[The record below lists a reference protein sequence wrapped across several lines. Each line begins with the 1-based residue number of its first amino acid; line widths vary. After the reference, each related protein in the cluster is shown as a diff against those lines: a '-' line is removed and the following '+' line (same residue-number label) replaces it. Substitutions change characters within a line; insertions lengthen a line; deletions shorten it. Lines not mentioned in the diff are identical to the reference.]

1 MSLRLSSPFTLLPAS
16 STAVGRRRCTP
27 TAQRPMVIATLQ
39 ACCLASLTAIS
50 AGAMA
55 QAGAPTA
62 SAPPGSA
69 TLGGDDGGAE
79 GTLPA
84 TTVTAP
90 APRQSRA
97 SISGLGD
104 TPGWQAPVQAQT
116 FGQTAL
122 RDAGIT
128 RLADLTKLD
137 ASTTDAYNPVGY
149 WDSLNVRGFAL
160 SNAYNF
166 RREGLAINAETRIAL
181 DNKAGVELFKGTS
194 GIQAGTSAPSGLVNF
209 LVKRPDVSLRE
220 VTFGL
225 NDRGGWLLAT
235 DLSERFGEQRQY
247 GLRVNAAREDLRPT
261 MQAADGR
268 RRLAAV
274 AGDWQLTRDTRV
286 EAEFEH
292 SFQSQPSVP
301 GFSLLGTALPSAKSI
316 DPTINLNNQAWSRP
330 VELQGNTGSLRW
342 TQNWAGGWRS
352 QVSYGEQRLQST
364 DRGGFPFGCGA
375 EGNFAAYCSDGS
387 FDYYDFH
394 SHGEHRRTRAWN
406 ATLSGELSTGAI
418 RHELTLGLL
427 RSRHDSDLSSSTY
440 TWVGSGDISGNFVVG
455 NSNSIDWANTVRSER
470 STEFSI
476 VDALSHDGPWR
487 AWVGLRHTQL
497 NRDTALTDGSATAS
511 LDEKVTTGWGA
522 IGYQLAEQTQ
532 AYVSWG
538 QGIEVTAVQNTPL
551 RQYTNAG
558 AVLPVRTSRQLELGV
573 KAALD
578 GHHLGVNVFQ
588 VHRPVAG
595 ERPQDDGLGGTTY
608 AYLNDGEAVHRGL
621 EASWQW
627 RSPQWQTSLAGA
639 VLDTERRGSQRT
651 DVAING
657 KPAVNVP
664 DHTLKASLAWRL
676 PGFASA
682 WLQTDLI
689 HEGPRAVTADDS
701 VRLPSWTR
709 TDIGLKAATAL
720 AGSNVIWRLNVHNVF
735 NLRNWREAPTYSD
748 HVYLMPQAPRSVSA
762 TASIAF

>member
-1 MSLRLSSPFTLLPAS
+1 MSPRLSPIFPVSPYSWIAALGLRPCAPAI
-16 STAVGRRRCTP
+16 RRP
-27 TAQRPMVIATLQ
+27 LALAAFQ
-39 ACCLASLTAIS
+39 ACCLASLTATS
-50 AGAMA
+50 TAALA
-55 QAGAPTA
+55 QASTA
-62 SAPPGSA
+62 NTTDGNGS
-69 TLGGDDGGAE
+69 AE

-90 APRQSRA
+90 APRQARA

-122 RDAGIT
+122 RDAGVT

-149 WDSLNVRGFAL
+149 WDSLNVRGFEL
-160 SNAYNF
+160 DKAYNF
-166 RREGLAINAETRIAL
+166 RREGLPISAETRIAL
-181 DNKAGVELFKGTS
+181 DNKAGIELFKGTS
-194 GIQAGTSAPSGLVNF
+194 GLQAGVSAPSGLVNF

-220 VTFGL
+220 VTLGL

-261 MQAADGR
+261 VQAADGR

-274 AGDWQLTRDTRV
+274 ASDWQLTRDTRL

-301 GFSLLGTALPSAKSI
+301 GFSLLGSALPSAKSI

-342 TQNWAGGWRS
+342 TQNWAAGWRS

-364 DRGGFPFGCGA
+364 DRGAFPSGCGA
-375 EGNFAAYCSDGS
+375 EGNYAAYCTDGT
-387 FDYYDFH
+387 FDLYDFR
-394 SHGEHRRTRAWN
+394 SPGEHRRTRALN
-406 ATLSGELSTGAI
+406 ATLQGQVNTGPLRHDLSFGV
-418 RHELTLGLL
+418 L
-427 RSRHDSDLSSSTY
+427 RSRHDTDLNQAAY
-440 TWVGSGDISGNFVVG
+440 NYAGGGDISGQFTSG
-455 NSNSIDWANTVRSER
+455 EAPLPLDYANTVRSER
-470 STEFSI
+470 STELSV

-497 NRDTALTDGSATAS
+497 KRQTALTNSSTSAS
-511 LDEKVTTGWGA
+511 LDEGVTTGWA
-522 IGYQLAEQTQ
+522 ALGYQLAEQTQ

-538 QGIEVTAVQNTPL
+538 QGIEASSVQNL
-551 RQYTNAG
+551 SFRQFTNAG
-558 AVLPVRTSRQLELGV
+558 EVLPVRRSRQAEVGV
-573 KAALD
+573 KSANG
-578 GHHLGVNVFQ
+578 GHQWGVSAFEI
-588 VHRPVAG
+588 HRPVTS
-595 ERPQDDGLGGTTY
+595 ELSPDGGTTY
-608 AYLNDGEAVHRGL
+608 VLLNDGKAVHRGL

-627 RSPQWQTSLAGA
+627 RSPQWQASLAGA
-639 VLDTERRGSQRT
+639 LLDTERRGSQRT
-651 DVAING
+651 DVTING

-664 DHTLKASLAWRL
+664 EHTLKASMAWRL
-676 PGFASA
+676 PCFASA

-689 HEGPRAVTADDS
+689 HEGPRAVTADNS
-701 VRLPSWTR
+701 VRLSSWTR
-709 TDIGLKAATAL
+709 TDVGLKAATAL
-720 AGSNVIWRLNVHNVF
+720 AGSNVVWRVNVHNVF
-735 NLRNWREAPTYSD
+735 NLRNWREAPSYAG

-762 TASIAF
+762 TASVAF

>member
-1 MSLRLSSPFTLLPAS
+1 MSPRLSPFFPTSSLVRTQAWGLRQCVPAM
-16 STAVGRRRCTP
+16 RRP
-27 TAQRPMVIATLQ
+27 LAIAALQ
-39 ACCLASLTAIS
+39 ACCLASLTATS
-50 AGAMA
+50 TAALA
-55 QAGAPTA
+55 QASMTNTNDGN
-62 SAPPGSA
+62 GS
-69 TLGGDDGGAE
+69 TE
-79 GTLPA
+79 STLPA

-90 APRQSRA
+90 APRQARA

-122 RDAGIT
+122 RDAGVT

-137 ASTTDAYNPVGY
+137 ASTTDAYNPIGY
-149 WDSLNVRGFAL
+149 WDSLNVRGFEL
-160 SNAYNF
+160 DKAYNF
-166 RREGLAINAETRIAL
+166 RREGLPISAETRIAL
-181 DNKAGVELFKGTS
+181 DNKAGIELLKGTS
-194 GIQAGTSAPSGLVNF
+194 GMQAGVSAPSGLVNF

-247 GLRVNAAREDLRPT
+247 GLRVNAAHEALRPT

-274 AGDWQLTRDTRV
+274 AGDWQLTRDTRL

-301 GFSLLGTALPSAKSI
+301 GFSLLGSALPSAKSI

-342 TQNWAGGWRS
+342 TQSWGAGWRS

-364 DRGGFPFGCGA
+364 DRGAFPSGCGA
-375 EGNFAAYCSDGS
+375 EGNYAAYCTDGT
-387 FDYYDFH
+387 FDLYDFR
-394 SHGEHRRTRAWN
+394 SPGEHRRTRALN
-406 ATLSGELSTGAI
+406 ATLQGQVNTGWL
-418 RHELTLGLL
+418 RHELSFGVL
-427 RSRHDSDLSSSTY
+427 RSRHDTDLNQAAY
-440 TWVGSGDISGNFVVG
+440 NYAGGGDISGQFTSG
-455 NSNSIDWANTVRSER
+455 EAPLPLDYANTVRSER
-470 STEFSI
+470 STELSV

-497 NRDTALTDGSATAS
+497 KRQTALTNSSTGAS
-511 LDEKVTTGWGA
+511 LDEGVTTGWA
-522 IGYQLAEQTQ
+522 ALGYQLAEQSQ

-538 QGIEVTAVQNTPL
+538 QGIEASSVQNL
-551 RQYTNAG
+551 SFRQFTNAG
-558 AVLPVRTSRQLELGV
+558 EVLPVRRSRQAEVGV
-573 KAALD
+573 KSANG
-578 GHHLGVNVFQ
+578 GHQWGVSAFEI
-588 VHRPVAG
+588 HRPVTS
-595 ERPQDDGLGGTTY
+595 ELSQDGGTTY
-608 AYLNDGEAVHRGL
+608 ALLNDGKAVHRGL

-627 RSPQWQTSLAGA
+627 RSPSWQTSLAGA

-651 DVAING
+651 DLAING
-657 KPAVNVP
+657 QPAVNVP
-664 DHTLKASLAWRL
+664 EHTLKASVAWRL
-676 PGFASA
+676 PCFASA

-689 HEGPRAVTADDS
+689 HEGPRAVTADNS
-701 VRLPSWTR
+701 VRLSSWTR
-709 TDIGLKAATAL
+709 TDVGLKAATAL
-720 AGSNVIWRLNVHNVF
+720 AGSNVVWRVNVHNVF
-735 NLRNWREAPTYSD
+735 NLRNWREAPSYAG

-762 TASIAF
+762 TASVAF